1 MSRMKLL
8 ILLVCLVG
16 VFLGQNHNVYNRHND
31 TDNDN
36 DMIMM
41 MIMFRMKLLVLL
53 VCLVGAC
60 LGQNSAVFDNERNE
74 GSPCYLTLEV
84 NTNTKYFY

>member
-1 MSRMKLL
+1 MGL
-8 ILLVCLVG
+8 
-16 VFLGQNHNVYNRHND
+16 FLGQNHNLYNQDND

-36 DMIMM
+36 NMM
-41 MIMFRMKLLVLL
+41 LILCRMKLLVLL
-53 VCLVGAC
+53 VCLVGVC

-84 NTNTKYFY
+84 NTET